1 MEIRLLTVADVDNY
15 VQIRLRA
22 LQESPA
28 AFATSFEEEKYTAL
42 QKYEIRFQSPYSLTF
57 GAFSGG
63 HLVGVVTLIQEERLK
78 MRHRANIVAMYV
90 IPERR
95 GSGVGKALIG
105 TAIDQA
111 QRLEGVEQ
119 VYLSVVTSNKMAQ
132 TLYTSLGFE
141 VFSTEKH
148 ALKLDD
154 TYFDEAHMVLF
165 LKNFQ

>member
-1 MEIRLLTVADVDNY
+1 MEIRLLTMADIDRY
-15 VQIRLRA
+15 VQIRLQA

-28 AFATSFEEEKYTAL
+28 SFATSFEEEKYNAL

-63 HLVGVVTLIQEERLK
+63 NLVGVVTLIRENRIK

-90 IPERR
+90 TPERR

-105 TAIDQA
+105 TAIEQA
-111 QRLEGVEQ
+111 KLLEGVEQ
-119 VYLSVVTSNKMAQ
+119 VYLSVVTANKLARK
-132 TLYTSLGFE
+132 LYISLGFQPY
-141 VFSTEKH
+141 SLEKH

-154 TYFDEAHMVLF
+154 TYFDEEHMVLF
-165 LKNFQ
+165 LE